1 MASLTFSFRAASY
14 KYLREMSFP
23 RVADNR
29 AYAGFAHTILGELVL
44 LLWILN
50 FSPSCVAENIFG

>member
-1 MASLTFSFRAASY
+1 
-14 KYLREMSFP
+14 MSFP

-29 AYAGFAHTILGELVL
+29 ANARFAHTILGELVL
-44 LLWILN
+44 LLWFLN